1 MTGSYS
7 TADAATL
14 AGQPPQV
21 VLALSSPQKLRL
33 KSKFGQN
40 NNEYPPLR
48 VEFECWHARIGAS
61 FLAKKVNALA
71 GA

>member
-1 MTGSYS
+1 MTGSYN
-7 TADAATL
+7 TADTATL

-21 VLALSSPQKLRL
+21 VLALLSLQKLKL

-48 VEFECWHARIGAS
+48 VEFECWHAQIGG
-61 FLAKKVNALA
+61 FVLAKKVNALA